1 MSNHNKNKNKNKHN
15 NHHNKEGLIRDSE
28 IPVIDFSPWI
38 SSSSPSS
45 SDDGATSLE
54 EERTR
59 VSQEIFHAFSTIGFI
74 VIINHGIPGDDAQGR
89 GGVTE
94 RAFRASQAFF
104 QLDKQS
110 KTKLKYQSAEAN
122 RGYIAMG
129 QEKLDGDLPD
139 IKETFDIGYDKDM
152 EYQNRWPVGTDIHD
166 EFKASML
173 EYFDQYDKLHLNI
186 LRALARGMG
195 FDNDDYFTPLCN
207 QNHQNLRLLHYPECD
222 RKDIVDKGQKR
233 GGIHTDYGTITLV
246 AQNGVGGL
254 VAQKINGDWVSVPP
268 IPGGIAVNVG
278 DMLQRWSNDI
288 LRATPHQILD
298 DDPFHTS
305 TKDAMNNKSERV
317 PERYSIAF
325 FCNANKD
332 TSLECLPVC
341 HSADRPPRYEP
352 MNAYEYITMRLTAT
366 IPMSQDKQP
375 TNQPT
380 KNNK

>member
-1 MSNHNKNKNKNKHN
+1 MSTSTTRMESSHLRFKEVREGDEAPNI
-15 NHHNKEGLIRDSE
+15 HHNE

-38 SSSSPSS
+38 DQKFSSNSQSKEVESVDAEAEAAKS
-45 SDDGATSLE
+45 
-54 EERTR
+54 R
-59 VSQEIFHAFSTIGFI
+59 VSKEIFDAFCTIGFI
-74 VIINHGIPGDDAQGR
+74 IIKNHGIKGDDEQGK

-94 RAFRASQAFF
+94 RAFQASRAFF
-104 QLDKQS
+104 QLDKE
-110 KTKLKYQSAEAN
+110 TKERLKYQSAQAN

-139 IKETFDIGYDKDM
+139 IKETFDIGYDQDK
-152 EYQNRWPVGTDIHD
+152 EYQNRWPIGTQIHD
-166 EFKASML
+166 EFKTSTL
-173 EYFDQYDKLHLNI
+173 EYFDEYDKLHLNI

-195 FDNDDYFTPLCN
+195 FDNDDYFTPRCN
-207 QNHQNLRLLHYPECD
+207 ANHQNLRLLHYPECD
-222 RKDIVDKGQKR
+222 REDIITHGQKR

-254 VAQKINGDWVSVPP
+254 VAQKINGDWVRVPP

-298 DDPFHTS
+298 DDDDDDDDDDKSRPKT
-305 TKDAMNNKSERV
+305 KSERV

-341 HSADRPPRYEP
+341 HSTERPPRYPP
-352 MNAYEYITMRLTAT
+352 MNAYDYITMRLAAT
-366 IPMSQDKQP
+366 IPV
-375 TNQPT
+375 TNA
-380 KNNK
+380 